1 LARARGRIPSA
12 ETGAG
17 RATACARQGRQ
28 TRTRPA
34 VPPARPP
41 ETATTH
47 GPGRGRAPCILS
59 SPPIPCC
66 TYADAARHYFLG
78 RIASH
83 HSALRAP
90 VHRGPRRRRTYYA
103 ACPRASASAATAK
116 PAPPAPA
123 TKTGLRGAVPA
134 SNATNKG
141 IDQDLCVVCLAR
153 RSLVKIGMHA
163 CASAIAPKQS
173 VEHHVRGRPRGTLTY
188 VSAR

>member
-34 VPPARPP
+34 VPPAQKQPP
-41 ETATTH
+41 PMVQAEAEPH
-47 GPGRGRAPCILS
+47 AS
-59 SPPIPCC
+59 SPLHRSH
-66 TYADAARHYFLG
+66 AARTRTRPAIISLA
-78 RIASH
+78 ASH
-83 HSALRAP
+83 RISRRCPAALRAP

-141 IDQDLCVVCLAR
+141 IDRSRPVCGLF
-153 RSLVKIGMHA
+153 GW
-163 CASAIAPKQS
+163 
-173 VEHHVRGRPRGTLTY
+173 
-188 VSAR
+188 